1 MTVDYTIAAIPT
13 MYRNRQYRS
22 RLEARWAS
30 FFDRIRW
37 AHEYEPV
44 DLGKW
49 SPDFIIYYNHS
60 RSFNGKTP
68 RLVEVKPLLYFDAA
82 IARKMVKAAGGG
94 HDMLLT
100 RISPKM
106 IGQDMS
112 IGWKWEASCQK
123 WTDALLGWGLC
134 AAYPIIASPNE
145 SKAIFSWPTVG
156 SRFWSEASNAVQWQG
171 PGK

>member
-30 FFDRIRW
+30 FFDRISW
-37 AHEYEPV
+37 VHEYEPV

-49 SPDFIIYYNHS
+49 SPDFMISYRYYCNN
-60 RSFNGKTP
+60 NGKTP
-68 RLVEVKPLLYFDAA
+68 RLVEVKPLLSFDASV
-82 IARKMVKAAGGG
+82 ARKMVKSAGAR

-100 RISPKM
+100 RISPTM
-106 IGQDMS
+106 IGQDLS
-112 IGWKWEASCQK
+112 IGWKWEALCQK
-123 WTDALLGWGLC
+123 WTDALLGWELC
-134 AAYPIIASPNE
+134 AAYPIMASCNE
-145 SKAIFSWPTVG
+145 AKGISSKPTVG